1 VAAGRSDPIT
11 PEVHFSRN
19 MSEKRDIPDTIF
31 ETYGVAKVS
40 GAVDIVIAM
49 F

>member
-1 VAAGRSDPIT
+1 MAAGRSDPIT
-11 PEVHFSRN
+11 PEVYFSRK
-19 MSEKRDIPDTIF
+19 MGEKRDIPDTIF
-31 ETYGVAKVS
+31 ETYDVAKIS

>member
-11 PEVHFSRN
+11 PEVHFSRK
-19 MSEKRDIPDTIF
+19 MSAKRDIPDTIF